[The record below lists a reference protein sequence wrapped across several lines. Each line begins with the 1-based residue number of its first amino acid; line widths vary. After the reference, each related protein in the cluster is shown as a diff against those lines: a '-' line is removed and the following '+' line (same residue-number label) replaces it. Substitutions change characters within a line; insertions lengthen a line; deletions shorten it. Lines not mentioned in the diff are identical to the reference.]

1 MSLNSSNKVDTNRYQ
16 LNISVDPEEFEK
28 AVEKTYKKEVGKI
41 AIPGFRKGKA
51 PRNFIEKYY
60 GKEIFYDGAINI
72 VYPKALDDAVKEA
85 ELDVIDDKIDFD
97 IVEVGKDGLTFKA
110 TLTVKPEV
118 KIENYKGI
126 EVKNIN
132 VNVTEEDIND
142 EIEKIRQRNSRL
154 ITIED
159 REAQNGDIAVI
170 DFEGFCDGTA
180 FEGGKAEKY
189 SLGLGDGHFIKGFE
203 DQVIGHKSGDEFD
216 INVTFPE
223 DYQAKDLAGKDA
235 VFKIKLH
242 EIKKKE
248 LPEVDD
254 EFVKDV
260 SEFDTLDQYKE
271 DIKNKLT
278 EKFETKAKDDADN
291 QMIDKIIELLQAD
304 IPEAMFNNKIK
315 ELVNEFGYRLQSQ
328 GMNINSYMQYTG
340 MDNDKLRESF
350 RPQAERQVKT
360 RLALEQI
367 AKLENLEA
375 TEEDIE
381 NRYKEL
387 SEQYNIEIE
396 KIKHIILK
404 SDLEQD
410 VKVEK
415 AVNFVRDNTIAVYVH
430 NFWSNMYLLIY
441 FLVGCNF

>member
-72 VYPKALDDAVKEA
+72 VYPKALVDAVKEA
-85 ELDVIDDKIDFD
+85 ELDVIYDKIDFD

-203 DQVIGHKSGDEFD
+203 DQVIGHKAGDEFD

-367 AKLENLEA
+367 AKLENLEV

-396 KIKHIILK
+396 KIKNIILK

-415 AVNFVRDNTIAVYVH
+415 AVNFVRDNTIAV
-430 NFWSNMYLLIY
+430 
-441 FLVGCNF
+441 